1 MPLSRTSVSPHL
13 GPLAAATLLLWA
25 IAPVAWA
32 GDAAACRRQH
42 AEPRAYLDCL
52 TALQVAGERD
62 LQRSV
67 EGVAAT
73 IEART
78 DLQPAQ
84 RRRWIGL
91 FEEAQGRFVH
101 WRNFECQSIAPFEG
115 EGPRQSI
122 GGRLGGSGVIEQ
134 RLICLVSH
142 NERRARDLES
152 RYAPEG
158 GWPPAPPA
166 PAPTSPGQA
175 GATAAAQPA
184 PPTVAPR
191 IIIAP

>member
-1 MPLSRTSVSPHL
+1 MTHPLRLL
-13 GPLAAATLLLWA
+13 GSLAAVALLFC
-25 IAPVAWA
+25 APARAAVA
-32 GDAAACRRQH
+32 GSPGECRRQH

-73 IEART
+73 IEARA
-78 DLQPAQ
+78 DLQPSQ

-134 RLICLVSH
+134 RLICLLSH

-158 GWPPAPPA
+158 DWPPAPPA
-166 PAPTSPGQA
+166 PAATAPGPA
-175 GATAAAQPA
+175 DATAAAPPAQP
-184 PPTVAPR
+184 TIAPR

>member
-1 MPLSRTSVSPHL
+1 MTFRRRLGHL
-13 GPLAAATLLLWA
+13 LLAAPLLLSGA
-25 IAPVAWA
+25 AASASADP
-32 GDAAACRRQH
+32 AACRREH

-52 TALQVAGERD
+52 AALQAAGEQA

-67 EGVAAT
+67 TGVLAA
-73 IEART
+73 IEARA

-84 RRRWIGL
+84 RRRWSSL

-122 GGRLGGSGVIEQ
+122 GGRLGGSGVMEQ
-134 RLICLVSH
+134 RLICLVGL
-142 NERRARDLES
+142 NGQRARDLES

-158 GWPPAPPA
+158 GWPAPPA
-166 PAPTSPGQA
+166 EATPSGET
-175 GATAAAQPA
+175 GATSATQA
-184 PPTVAPR
+184 PPPATVPR
-191 IIIAP
+191 VIMIAP